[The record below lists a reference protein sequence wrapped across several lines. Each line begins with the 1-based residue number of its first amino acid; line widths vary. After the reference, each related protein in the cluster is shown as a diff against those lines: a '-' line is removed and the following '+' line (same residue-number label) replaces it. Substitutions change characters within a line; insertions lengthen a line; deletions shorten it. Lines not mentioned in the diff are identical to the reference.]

1 MDSNEII
8 NVPNTVLQQDLQ
20 RLINQMWKL
29 IPMRENNEDWED
41 HLNILIEEIY
51 GLGEVFKDKLNFV
64 ILLSKLEG
72 LHLSSLDFMTYRTVV
87 FKCIALLSRG
97 FNNV

>member
-1 MDSNEII
+1 MDNKDKIEISN
-8 NVPNTVLQQDLQ
+8 VVLQQDLQ

-72 LHLSSLDFMTYRTVV
+72 LHLPSLDFMTYRTVV

-97 FNNV
+97 FNDV